1 MNCFTK
7 KKGKFIMPIN
17 IPQRLPAYQT
27 LKNENIFVLSTE
39 MAEKQ
44 DIRPLQVAIV
54 NLMPTKIET
63 ETQLMRLL
71 SNTPIQVDITLIK
84 TASHV
89 SKNTSLEHMD
99 AFYTTFDEIKHRK
112 FDAMVITGAPVE
124 KLPFESVDYWDE
136 LCKIMEWTKSNVYST
151 MHICWG
157 AQAGLYYHYGID
169 KRELP
174 QKLSGIY
181 PQNVTEGQKNHPLLK
196 GFDEVFNVPQS
207 RYTEFI
213 PEEVAVNKKLRI
225 LVEST
230 CAGAGAHIIADKTN
244 RQFFIT
250 GHAEYDADTLK
261 NEYTRDVAKG
271 INPQIP
277 YNYFP
282 DDNPENEP
290 LYTWRGHASLMYSN
304 WLNFC
309 VYQEVAFD
317 IEKNPA
323 L

>member
-1 MNCFTK
+1 
-7 KKGKFIMPIN
+7 MPIN
-17 IPQRLPAYQT
+17 ISRSLPAYKTLQT
-27 LKNENIFVLSTE
+27 ENIFVLS
-39 MAEKQ
+39 AESAAEQ

-89 SKNTSLEHMD
+89 SKNTSHEHME
-99 AFYTTFDEIKHRK
+99 AFYTTFDKIKHRK
-112 FDAMVITGAPVE
+112 FDAMLITGAPVE
-124 KLPFESVDYWDE
+124 KLPFEQVDYWEEICD
-136 LCKIMEWTKSNVYST
+136 IMEWTKSNVYST

-157 AQAGLYYHYGID
+157 AQAGLYYHYGIN

-174 QKLSGIY
+174 SKLSGIY
-181 PQNVTEGQKNHPLLK
+181 PQRVAEGERNHPLLK

-207 RYTEFI
+207 RYTEII
-213 PEEVAVNKKLRI
+213 PQEVAGNGKLRV
-225 LVEST
+225 LVESPL
-230 CAGAGAHIIADKTN
+230 AGAGAHIIADKAN
-244 RQFFIT
+244 RQFFVT
-250 GHAEYDADTLK
+250 GHAEYDNDTLK
-261 NEYTRDVAKG
+261 NEYTRDVDKG
-271 INPQIP
+271 INPEIP

-282 DDNPENEP
+282 DDNPDNEP

-309 VYQEVAFD
+309 VYQETPFD
-317 IEKNPA
+317 ISKIPP

>member
-1 MNCFTK
+1 
-7 KKGKFIMPIN
+7 MPIN
-17 IPQRLPAYQT
+17 IPQSLPAYKT
-27 LKNENIFVLSTE
+27 LKAENIFILS
-39 MAEKQ
+39 AEAAAEQ

-84 TASHV
+84 TASHT
-89 SKNTSLEHMD
+89 SKNTALEHME
-99 AFYTTFDEIKHRK
+99 AFYTTFDKIKHRK

-124 KLPFESVDYWDE
+124 KLDFKQVDYWQE
-136 LCKIMEWTKSNVYST
+136 LCDIMEWTKSNVYST

-157 AQAGLYYHYGID
+157 AQAGLYYHYGVS
-169 KRELP
+169 KRQLP

-181 PQNVTEGQKNHPLLK
+181 PHKVLSDKRNHPLLK
-196 GFDEVFNVPQS
+196 GFDEVFHVPQS
-207 RYTEFI
+207 RYTEVVRENI
-213 PEEVAVNKKLRI
+213 DTNDSLHI
-225 LVEST
+225 LAESELS
-230 CAGAGAHIIADKTN
+230 GIHIIADKTN
-244 RQFFIT
+244 RQFFVT

-282 DDNPENEP
+282 DNNPDKEP

-309 VYQEVAFD
+309 VYQDVPFD
-317 IEKNPA
+317 IEKISA